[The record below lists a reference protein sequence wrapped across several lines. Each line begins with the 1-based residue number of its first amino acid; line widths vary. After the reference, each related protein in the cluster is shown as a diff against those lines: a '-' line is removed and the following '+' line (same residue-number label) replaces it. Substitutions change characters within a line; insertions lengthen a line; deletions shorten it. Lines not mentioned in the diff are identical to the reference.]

1 MALGIKGFLPTRPQ
15 RRQRF
20 NLTNPQYLLAQAL
33 KKGIAT
39 GPARGGMVEGL
50 ARLGQSFIAKQARDE
65 AEEKFK
71 QREAAYDT
79 RVAARNAALQ
89 RAMGQMQP
97 REVMVGSDA
106 PRIGAVPKY
115 ETRSDLPAAIQTLT
129 GNRDLAEMGYQLQI
143 KEMDRKNALDQ
154 ALQMRK
160 LQLGDKLD
168 EITLRDRLAG
178 ERDTRN
184 IGERDRLARERD
196 VLSARRGS
204 EYRQLEKTNAL
215 RVRLGMKPLTLE
227 QSLASA
233 LQNGVGA
240 AQPTAQPAAAQP
252 AAAQP
257 AAAQPPAAQ
266 TNEPRMTIP
275 QALAA
280 EEERTQEAKS
290 AGKLKAEA
298 KFNLPVVLS
307 NAKYL
312 TDLVGQLQTHPGMSD
327 VVGLKSG
334 GAAFMNLPFIN
345 EPIGL
350 GTDADNFDVL
360 LKQVGGKQFL
370 AAFETLKGGGQITEI
385 EGKKASEA
393 QARLSAA
400 QSEKEFI
407 KSAKEYQ
414 KEIAKLVEL
423 AKKKAGVAVRP
434 ANVSQAIWDEMTP
447 EEKAEFE

>member
-1 MALGIKGFLPTRPQ
+1 
-15 RRQRF
+15 
-20 NLTNPQYLLAQAL
+20 
-33 KKGIAT
+33 
-39 GPARGGMVEGL
+39 
-50 ARLGQSFIAKQARDE
+50 
-65 AEEKFK
+65 
-71 QREAAYDT
+71 
-79 RVAARNAALQ
+79 
-89 RAMGQMQP
+89 
-97 REVMVGSDA
+97 
-106 PRIGAVPKY
+106 
-115 ETRSDLPAAIQTLT
+115 
-129 GNRDLAEMGYQLQI
+129 
-143 KEMDRKNALDQ
+143 
-154 ALQMRK
+154 
-160 LQLGDKLD
+160 
-168 EITLRDRLAG
+168 
-178 ERDTRN
+178 
-184 IGERDRLARERD
+184 
-196 VLSARRGS
+196 
-204 EYRQLEKTNAL
+204 
-215 RVRLGMKPLTLE
+215 
-227 QSLASA
+227 
-233 LQNGVGA
+233 
-240 AQPTAQPAAAQP
+240 
-252 AAAQP
+252 
-257 AAAQPPAAQ
+257 
-266 TNEPRMTIP
+266 
-275 QALAA
+275 
-280 EEERTQEAKS
+280 
-290 AGKLKAEA
+290 
-298 KFNLPVVLS
+298 PVVLS

-312 TDLVGQLQTHPGMSD
+312 TDLVGKLQTHPGMSD